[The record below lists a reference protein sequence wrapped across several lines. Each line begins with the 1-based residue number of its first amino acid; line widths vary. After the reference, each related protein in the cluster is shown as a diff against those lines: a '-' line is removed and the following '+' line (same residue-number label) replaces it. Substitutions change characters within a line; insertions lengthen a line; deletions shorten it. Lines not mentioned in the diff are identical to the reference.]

1 MKTLLILGAGTAGTM
16 LARKMAN
23 KLDAHDW
30 KVIVVDKDQR
40 HYYQPGFLFIPF
52 GIYKPEAVVRPKK
65 NYLPRNVEFILADVE
80 QIQPQE
86 NRVLLAGG
94 RTIDY
99 DYLVIATGT
108 DIAPEQTE
116 GLLGGGW
123 RQNIFDFYTYDGA
136 MALSKALRNFNG
148 GRLVMHIS
156 EMPIKCPVA
165 PLEFIF
171 LADWYL
177 KQRGIR
183 NKTELVYATPLPG
196 AFTKPVAAAAL
207 DDLLARK
214 GINIEPEFNI
224 MEVDSGANLIRSY
237 DERELPY
244 DLLVTVPV
252 NMGAAMIQRSGLGD
266 DLNYV
271 PTDKHT
277 LRSERFENIFVMG
290 DAANIPASKAGSVI
304 HFQMETVI
312 ENLLASIQ
320 GKPLAGKF
328 DGHAI
333 CYVETGFS
341 KAFLIDFSYDVQP
354 LPGKYP
360 IPGIGPF
367 SLLRESGFNHL
378 GKLGFYYMYWDM
390 MLKGINVPL
399 PSKFSLAG
407 KDRSLA

>member
-1 MKTLLILGAGTAGTM
+1 MI
-16 LARKMAN
+16 ARKMVN
-23 KLDAHDW
+23 KLDSHEW
-30 KVIVVDKDQR
+30 KVVVIDKDQA
-40 HYYQPGFLFIPF
+40 HYYQPGFLFVPF
-52 GIYKPEAVVRPKK
+52 GVYKPEAVVRPKK

-80 QIQPQE
+80 QIQPKE

-94 RTIDY
+94 RMINY

-123 RQNIFDFYTYDGA
+123 RQNVFDFYTYEGA
-136 MALSKALRNFNG
+136 VALSKALQNFNG

-177 KQRGIR
+177 KKRGIR

-207 DDLLARK
+207 GDMLTKK
-214 GINIEPEFNI
+214 GIHVEAEYNI
-224 MEVDSGANLIRSY
+224 MEVDSGANVIRSY
-237 DERELPY
+237 DEREIPY

-252 NMGAAMIQRSGLGD
+252 NMGAGMIQNSGLGD

-271 PTDKHT
+271 PTNKYTMQSDA
-277 LRSERFENIFVMG
+277 FENIFVMG

-304 HFQMETVI
+304 HFQMETVV
-312 ENLLASIQ
+312 ENLLAPCRASRCPPNSMAMPFATSRAAST
-320 GKPLAGKF
+320 KP
-328 DGHAI
+328 
-333 CYVETGFS
+333 S
-341 KAFLIDFSYDVQP
+341 
-354 LPGKYP
+354 
-360 IPGIGPF
+360 
-367 SLLRESGFNHL
+367 
-378 GKLGFYYMYWDM
+378 
-390 MLKGINVPL
+390 
-399 PSKFSLAG
+399 
-407 KDRSLA
+407 